1 MEFLD
6 GTKQIL
12 RYLNLYTRPPVSLS
26 FIEVSSR
33 FIEYFAFISM
43 TITTCPIA
51 AFCFVNRNNFKEAS
65 AGVLYLIANSSIK
78 IIYLTLLIKQNVI
91 IGAIDHLESFIVKS
105 KISLGIFIPIYMK
118 LKFQEIF

>member
-12 RYLNLYTRPPVSLS
+12 RYLNLYTRPPVSMR

-51 AFCFVNRNNFKEAS
+51 AFCFVNRNNFKVAS

-78 IIYLTLLIKQNVI
+78 IIYLTLLVKRNVI
-91 IGAIDHLESFIVKS
+91 VEAIDHLESFIVKS
-105 KISLGIFIPIYMK
+105 KISLGIFS
-118 LKFQEIF
+118 KFT